1 MELTEVMRTTFSCR
15 DWTDEPVDDRTLHRI
30 LDVAR
35 FAPNGGNR
43 QGWHVIVLKDR
54 VTREKL
60 VPLIRP
66 TTAVYVAQTAA
77 GESPWNSIH
86 PTSVDIEA
94 AIAVDPDFPG
104 LDKLADVPVLL
115 AVTVDLS
122 RVASFDKDLDRVG
135 VISGASI
142 YPFVWNILLAAR
154 NEGLGGVLTTYLAG
168 QESKA
173 QEILGL
179 PSHHAVAALVPLG
192 HPVKQLTKLKR
203 LPVEDFATVDRFDG
217 PPFTATQSAG

>member
-1 MELTEVMRTTFSCR
+1 MDLTEVMRTTFSCR
-15 DWTDEPVDDRTLHRI
+15 DWTDEPVDDATVRRI

-54 VTREKL
+54 DTRKQL

-66 TTAVYVAQTAA
+66 TTSVYIAQMQA
-77 GESPWNSIH
+77 GEAPWNSII
-86 PTSVDIEA
+86 PTEVDVDA
-94 AIAVDPDFPG
+94 AIAADPDFPG
-104 LDKLADVPVLL
+104 LNQLADVPVLL
-115 AVTVDLS
+115 AVTVDL
-122 RVASFDKDLDRVG
+122 RVVASFDKDLDRVG

-142 YPFVWNILLAAR
+142 YPFVWNILMAAR

-168 QESKA
+168 QEPAA

-179 PSHHAVAALVPLG
+179 PSHQAIAALVPLG
-192 HPVKQLTKLKR
+192 HPVKQLTKLQR
-203 LPVEDFATVDRFDG
+203 APVESFTTVDRFDG
-217 PPFTATQSAG
+217 APFTPNG